1 MPRIAQESSIYLFP
15 LHCGFVVLR
24 YYHYEDHFYDID
36 GQAYGGAAAVRFS
49 RVGARNQARGRDS
62 FATCGPNNDR
72 DVKTSSLKLICHAR

>member
-24 YYHYEDHFYDID
+24 YYEDHFYDID

-72 DVKTSSLKLICHAR
+72 EKTKNKKH